1 MAAVGGIGRV
11 HGSLA
16 TGRHRAPP
24 RPVIL
29 LLHNRY
35 RTLGGEERVV
45 EDLAELLPQA
55 LGEDVEVLERGS
67 AALSRSAAARG
78 LLRGGLDPEEVGA
91 AVRRTG
97 ARVVHAH
104 NVQPAFG
111 WRALQAARD
120 AGARTVLTLHQYRLV
135 CAVGTCLDPSGHD
148 CTRCHGRD
156 TRPGVRL
163 NCRGGRADAVVYA
176 AALARWSGRLVE
188 SADAL
193 TTPSAFTLAR
203 LQELGAPLR
212 GRPVHV
218 IANPVAPVPPELRAR
233 PATGTYA
240 ICSARLAPD
249 KGVDVAIRACA
260 AEGFPLV
267 VTGHGPDEG
276 ELRSLAASLGADVRF
291 AGRVPDA
298 ELARLR
304 AGAALAI
311 VPSRFAETFGLS
323 AAEAMAAGL
332 PVAASR
338 VGALTDLL
346 PQADLTRMGDAA
358 ALAAAARR
366 LWGDAAV
373 GERNAHFIAGH
384 AAPDAVAQALA
395 RVYDGPA

>member
-1 MAAVGGIGRV
+1 M
-11 HGSLA
+11 
-16 TGRHRAPP
+16 
-24 RPVIL
+24 IL

-45 EDLAELLPQA
+45 QDLARILPRV

-67 AALSRSAAARG
+67 DALSRRGAARG
-78 LLRGGLDPEEVGA
+78 LIRGGLDPQDVAA

-104 NVQPAFG
+104 NVQPSFG
-111 WRALQAARD
+111 WRALAAARS

-135 CAVGTCLDPSGHD
+135 CAVGTCLDPSGND

-163 NCRGGRADAVVYA
+163 NCRGSRPDALVYA
-176 AALARWSGRLVE
+176 ASLARWSGRLVE

-193 TTPSAFTLAR
+193 TTPSAFTLRR
-203 LQELGAPLR
+203 LQLLGAPLG
-212 GRPVHV
+212 GRVVHV
-218 IANPVAPVPPELRAR
+218 IANPVEAVPVELRAQ
-233 PATGTYA
+233 PAAGTYA

-260 AEGFPLV
+260 AEGLPLV
-267 VTGHGPDEG
+267 VTGHGPDENA
-276 ELRSLAASLGADVRF
+276 LRGLAASLAADVRF

-298 ELARLR
+298 ELTRLR
-304 AGAALAI
+304 AGAALAV
-311 VPSRFAETFGLS
+311 VPSRFAETFGLA

-332 PVAASR
+332 PVAAAR

-346 PQADLTRMGDAA
+346 PDADLAPMGDPV
-358 ALAAAARR
+358 ALGAVARR
-366 LWGDAAV
+366 LWGDTV
-373 GERNAHFIAGH
+373 TGERNAEFIGAH
-384 AAPDAVAQALA
+384 AAPDAVAHALA
-395 RVYDGPA
+395 AVYDAPAHA